1 MYKLVSMNKQ
11 HQQNDSQIAFFMQV
25 LQLSLDSDANHEIVY
40 PVLQENLDKIDERL
54 VSVLHGMAEHNKLN
68 TEAAYGI
75 SGFSSLIQMF
85 PFGNKANNIE
95 IAIAGYEVASIVY
108 AEEKFMDAWGAVQ
121 YRLADAYFER
131 IKGEKLENLEKA
143 IDICL
148 NSLKYNYREISP
160 KLWAYIK
167 RSLGNVYIYRIKGDK
182 GENLE
187 KAINTFNQTLEVAT
201 YNVDPDGWASIQNCL
216 GTAYLDRIKGNHSE
230 NVEFAIN
237 AYQQALKVRTHN
249 LEPYG
254 WAQIQNNLGQ
264 AYLARV
270 KGNREEN
277 VELAITAYKNALEVF
292 TIETDSQSWAMVKN
306 NLANAYSRRIKG
318 GAAEN
323 LELAIEI
330 YEDALQV
337 YTRDAFPL
345 AWAKLKTD
353 LARTYRTRIIGNLA
367 ENQEKAIAACEEAL
381 EIRNR
386 KADAYTWA
394 ETLYTLAETYIARIN
409 GSRAENIDRAIF
421 NYHQAL
427 QLYTLEND
435 ARTWAT
441 IQNELANVYRLRILG
456 ERAENLEQSLIAC
469 QKALQVRTYEA
480 NPQAWAASQRYL
492 SLAYL
497 YRVRGNRE
505 ENLELAISACEEAL
519 KIYACDTF
527 PTEWANVQNDLGV
540 IYEKRIR
547 GHRAE
552 NLEFAI
558 QIYEQVLQKVYTRE
572 DYPRAWAGTLSNLAL
587 AYTLRI
593 RGDKADNLEK
603 GIGAYQQV
611 LQIFTREELPQD
623 WATTQHN
630 LALAYYE
637 RIKGKRLDNLS
648 KSITACHDALE
659 IYNSDAL
666 IQERATMHFY
676 LGNAYLDAN
685 NFSTAY
691 HAFNKAIESVDY
703 LREEVH
709 SGQEIKQKI
718 AERWYQLYQRMLEAC
733 LELGKIKEALEYA
746 ERSKTRDLVELIL
759 NRDRKTIFPPEVVI
773 QLEKLRDEIN
783 VTQYKIQNGKAEN
796 PKVLVEHLQQ
806 LRKQCKELQDK
817 YLPVGSSFIFNQFQT
832 TLDQQTAVIE
842 WYITGNNLETFIIT
856 HRNLQRLNI
865 SKARDKLNALGNWNN
880 EYLNAYYNKKYEWKN
895 NLASCLTDLA
905 EILQLEE
912 ILKLIPE
919 NFTRLILIPHRYL
932 HLFPLHALPLNNGE
946 LLYEKFPEGVS
957 YAPSCQVLQ
966 QVQQRKRPDFQ
977 NLFAIQNPTGDLN
990 YTNLE
995 VQVIQSYFKTANV
1008 LKKSAATVTA
1018 VNNSDLNTYH
1028 CAHFSCHGY
1037 FNLANP
1043 AKSALILANASIADA
1058 PTQSDS
1064 KRYLNLRVGET
1075 HDLEKCLTL
1084 DKIFSLKLEKCRLVT
1099 LSACETGLIDF
1110 NNTSDEYI
1118 GLPSGFLLAGSPSV
1132 VSSLWKVD
1140 DLSTSFLMIKLYDN
1154 LIKLNKL
1161 EAGNIALALNQAQ
1174 KWLRNL
1180 DIEELDKFL
1189 EQYKVQ
1195 IEQTLSQLRVGQ
1207 CLRFQESLK
1216 LIKQRQPLPFVNPY
1230 YWAGF
1235 TASGF

>member
-1 MYKLVSMNKQ
+1 MNKQ
-11 HQQNDSQIAFFMQV
+11 HQKNDSQIVFFMQV

-40 PVLQENLDKIDERL
+40 PVLQENLDKIDQRL
-54 VSVLHGMAEHNKLN
+54 VSILRNMAEHNQLN
-68 TEAAYGI
+68 AEAAYGI

-85 PFGNKANNIE
+85 PLGNKANNIE
-95 IAIAGYEVASIVY
+95 IAIAGYEVASRVY
-108 AEEKFMDAWGAVQ
+108 AEENYMDAWGAVQ

-131 IKGEKLENLEKA
+131 IKGQKVENLEKA
-143 IDICL
+143 LDICL

-160 KLWAYIK
+160 ELWAYIK
-167 RSLGNVYIYRIKGDK
+167 LSLGKIYIYRIEGDK

-187 KAINTFNQTLEVAT
+187 NAINTLNQALEVVS
-201 YNVDPDGWASIQNCL
+201 YNIEPHSWASIQNGL
-216 GTAYLDRIKGNHSE
+216 GTAYLDRIKGNHSD
-230 NVEFAIN
+230 NVEFAVK
-237 AYQQALKVRTHN
+237 AYQQALKVRTYD

-264 AYLARV
+264 AYLARIQ
-270 KGNREEN
+270 GNREEN
-277 VELAITAYKNALEVF
+277 IELAIAAYKNALEVF
-292 TIETDSQSWAMVKN
+292 TIETDPQTWAMVKN

-330 YEDALQV
+330 YEDAALQV

-353 LARTYRTRIIGNLA
+353 LARTYKTRIIGNPA
-367 ENQEKAIAACEEAL
+367 QNQEKSIAACEEAL

-409 GSRAENIDRAIF
+409 GSRAENIDKAIF

-427 QLYTLEND
+427 QIYTLEND

-441 IQNELANVYRLRILG
+441 IQNELANAYRLRILG

-469 QKALQVRTYEA
+469 QQALQVRIREV
-480 NPQAWAASQRYL
+480 NPQTWAASQRYL
-492 SLAYL
+492 ALAYL

-519 KIYACDTF
+519 KIYACNTF
-527 PTEWANVQNDLGV
+527 PTEWADVQNDLGV

-547 GHRAE
+547 GDRAE

-558 QIYEQVLQKVYTRE
+558 QIYKQVLQEVYTRE
-572 DYPRAWAGTLSNLAL
+572 DFPRGWAGTLSNLAL

-593 RGDKADNLEK
+593 QGNKADNLEK
-603 GIGAYQQV
+603 GIDAYHQV

-637 RIKGKRLDNLS
+637 RIKGKRLDNLN
-648 KSITACHDALE
+648 KSITACYNALE
-659 IYNSDAL
+659 IYDSDAF

-709 SGQEIKQKI
+709 SGEEIKQKI

-746 ERSKTRDLVELIL
+746 ERSKTRNLVELIL
-759 NRDRKTIFPPEVVI
+759 NRDRKTIFSSKVVI

-783 VTQYKIQNGKAEN
+783 ISQYKLQNAKAEN
-796 PKVLVEHLQQ
+796 PIALVQHLQQ
-806 LRKQCKELQDK
+806 LRKQRKELQDK
-817 YLPVGSSFIFNQFQT
+817 YLPIGSSFNFNQFQT
-832 TLDQQTAVIE
+832 TLDEKTAVIE

-856 HRNLQRLNI
+856 RSNLQRLNT
-865 SKARDKLNALGNWNN
+865 SKTSNNLDALGNWNN
-880 EYLNAYYNKKYEWKN
+880 EYLNAYYNQKFEWKN
-895 NLASCLTDLA
+895 NLDSRLTYLA

-912 ILKLIPE
+912 LLKLIPK
-919 NFTRLILIPHRYL
+919 TCTCLILIPHRYL
-932 HLFPLHALPLNNGE
+932 HLFPLHALPLINGE
-946 LLYEKFPEGVS
+946 LFSEKFPDGVS
-957 YAPSCQVLQ
+957 YAPSCQLLQ
-966 QVQQRKRPDFQ
+966 QVQQRKRADFQ
-977 NLFAIQNPTGDLN
+977 NLFAIQNPTEDLN

-995 VQVIQSYFKTANV
+995 VEVIQSYFNTANV

-1028 CAHFSCHGY
+1028 CVHFSCHGY
-1037 FNLANP
+1037 FNLLNP
-1043 AKSALILANASIADA
+1043 AKSALILANASIAD
-1058 PTQSDS
+1058 TSRQSDS
-1064 KRYLNLRVGET
+1064 ERYLKLRAGEA

-1084 DKIFSLKLEKCRLVT
+1084 DKIFSLKLEICRLVT

-1140 DLSTSFLMIKLYDN
+1140 DLSTSFLMIKFYEN
-1154 LIKLNKL
+1154 LTKLNKL
-1161 EAGNIALALNQAQ
+1161 KAGSIALALNQAQ

-1189 EQYKVQ
+1189 EQYKAQ
-1195 IEQTLSQLRVGQ
+1195 IEQTLAQLRVGQ
-1207 CLRFQESLK
+1207 RLRFQESLK
-1216 LIKQRQPLPFVNPY
+1216 LIKQRQPLPCANPY

-1235 TASGF
+1235 IASGF